1 VPQPPA
7 NLHYELWLETADG
20 VLQNIGPLEVENGR
34 IFTTTARSENLLL
47 TYSRALISIEL
58 EGTAP
63 DAIIGDITF
72 TGELPDDFLDEL
84 RQVLVDGG
92 DGVGLLDNALEQ
104 TAVAAQH
111 AGFSVDALAAND
123 LAEAKKHVEHVI
135 NILDGETGSRFGD
148 VNLDGQ
154 IQNPGNGVGVRVYLE
169 NSRRHVEQALQTESI
184 TVIQQQQAAEAIAA
198 IDNSLAVLEEIFD
211 NALTM
216 LSTDTPAEAQPF
228 ADAMQAG
235 LNELQSTDSQST
247 IAAALAQTVILA
259 EIPIVAAAD
268 DLAPPDPIAD
278 AALNQVGLVQF
289 GSGDGVENSRI
300 TLQLDQIPT
309 SAAGQ
314 QLVVRLQNSAT
325 DDLLSLGTVDVHS
338 EWGSTTITT
347 DRNLLADF
355 DQLLISSEPAGQAAE
370 ITNDILYTAALQTE
384 LTRQIQQL
392 LVDGDAGKG
401 ALFGVEEQIG
411 TAMQH
416 YQFSLEAMNSGN
428 LTEAKQH
435 TEHVINIL
443 DGEEGSFFGDVNQDG
458 QIQNPGD
465 GVGVRGYW
473 QRVIAEVDGLPETAV
488 TPFTNNQQF
497 YADLLTATA
506 ENNINTVVT
515 TIDQAT
521 KILASDT
528 TAEAQPFIDNVGL
541 LLESLLVGSDLDNNG
556 TIDPLFAEAGIET
569 AINLAQ
575 AINEIPILT
584 R

>member
-1 VPQPPA
+1 
-7 NLHYELWLETADG
+7 
-20 VLQNIGPLEVENGR
+20 
-34 IFTTTARSENLLL
+34 
-47 TYSRALISIEL
+47 
-58 EGTAP
+58 
-63 DAIIGDITF
+63 
-72 TGELPDDFLDEL
+72 
-84 RQVLVDGG
+84 
-92 DGVGLLDNALEQ
+92 
-104 TAVAAQH
+104 
-111 AGFSVDALAAND
+111 
-123 LAEAKKHVEHVI
+123 
-135 NILDGETGSRFGD
+135 
-148 VNLDGQ
+148 
-154 IQNPGNGVGVRVYLE
+154 
-169 NSRRHVEQALQTESI
+169 
-184 TVIQQQQAAEAIAA
+184 
-198 IDNSLAVLEEIFD
+198 
-211 NALTM
+211 M
-216 LSTDTPAEAQPF
+216 
-228 ADAMQAG
+228 
-235 LNELQSTDSQST
+235 
-247 IAAALAQTVILA
+247 
-259 EIPIVAAAD
+259 
-268 DLAPPDPIAD
+268 
-278 AALNQVGLVQF
+278 
-289 GSGDGVENSRI
+289 
-300 TLQLDQIPT
+300 
-309 SAAGQ
+309 
-314 QLVVRLQNSAT
+314 
-325 DDLLSLGTVDVHS
+325 
-338 EWGSTTITT
+338 
-347 DRNLLADF
+347 
-355 DQLLISSEPAGQAAE
+355 
-370 ITNDILYTAALQTE
+370 
-384 LTRQIQQL
+384 TRQIQQL

-443 DGEEGSFFGDVNQDG
+443 DGEEGSFFGDVNQAG

-506 ENNINTVVT
+506 ANNINTVVT